1 MEESLVFGGR
11 GGLGF
16 GWESHMAAGGKGG
29 VGVGVARLSV
39 LHSLKGLGLGRDH
52 EGRRCGPRHV
62 PGGEFGRAG
71 GFGGL
76 GGHHRGVG
84 WGGLGEAR
92 RLSVLLERRHGG
104 LAGAGP
110 ALGAVVDHGLGGGG
124 ARAGAAGAG

>member
-1 MEESLVFGGR
+1 
-11 GGLGF
+11 
-16 GWESHMAAGGKGG
+16 MAAGGKEG
-29 VGVGVARLSV
+29 VGGGRGVARLSV

-62 PGGEFGRAG
+62 PGVEFGRG
-71 GFGGL
+71 GGLGGL

-84 WGGLGEAR
+84 RGVLRETR
-92 RLSVLLERRHGG
+92 RLSVLLERCYGG

-124 ARAGAAGAG
+124 AGAGAAGAG